1 VPGWQQ
7 KKDLDNME
15 DNEAIARIDNLDKVE
30 KKSKV
35 DPFITDGEIVKS
47 YEGLHQNFKRKISR
61 TVNKAFQGIED
72 TKSKQLF
79 PEMDMVTAYG
89 LFDVVL
95 PPYNLDELAYFYEN
109 SYANHAAINAKV
121 ANTVGLGY
129 SFEMTDMTVAKLEES
144 ESEDQLMRAQRKIQ
158 RTKSQMTDWLE
169 SLNDE
174 DTFTH
179 VLEKV
184 YTDVET
190 VGNGY
195 IEIGRKVNG
204 DIGYIGHIPATT
216 IRVRRMRDGYI
227 QIVNQ
232 KVVYFRNFQESK
244 NINPVTN
251 DNRPNELIHIKKYSP
266 KNSYYGVPDTVSAA
280 TSMVGNELAAKYNV
294 DYFENKAVPRYIALV
309 KGAKLSP
316 EAEDK
321 FFRFMQAGL
330 RGQNHRTLY
339 IPLPGDGPDNKVD
352 FKLEPIENGI
362 QDGSFEKYRKSN
374 RDDILMAHQ
383 VPYSKVGGGA
393 GVSIA
398 SALVADRTFKEQ
410 VARPAQ
416 RNLEKTI
423 NKIVKEKTDMLALKF
438 NELTLTDEQ
447 TQSQIDERYLRM
459 QVVVPNEVRER
470 LGYPVRPGGSD
481 PIVLGAQARA
491 EQVAQST
498 GNRTRDQQRT
508 DNASDSTSTTTGR
521 NAQGEGRAQQ

>member
-1 VPGWQQ
+1 
-7 KKDLDNME
+7 ME

-30 KKSKV
+30 KKAKI
-35 DPFITDGEIVKS
+35 DPFTTDGELVKS
-47 YEGLHQNFKRKISR
+47 YDGLHQNFKRKISR
-61 TVNKAFQGIED
+61 TVNKAFQGIDD

-129 SFEMTDMTVAKLEES
+129 SFEMTDSTVAKLEES

-158 RTKSQMTDWLE
+158 RTKAQMTEWLE

-195 IEIGRKVNG
+195 VEIGRKVNG

-232 KVVYFRNFQESK
+232 KVVYFRNFQEQR
-244 NINPVTN
+244 NINPVTS

-383 VPYSKVGGGA
+383 VPYSKV
-393 GVSIA
+393 
-398 SALVADRTFKEQ
+398 
-410 VARPAQ
+410 
-416 RNLEKTI
+416 
-423 NKIVKEKTDMLALKF
+423 MLALKF

-498 GNRTRDQQRT
+498 GNRNRDQQRT
-508 DNASDSTSTTTGR
+508 DNASDSPSTTTGR
-521 NAQGEGRAQQ
+521 NAQGEGRSQQ

>member
-1 VPGWQQ
+1 
-7 KKDLDNME
+7 ME
-15 DNEAIARIDNLDKVE
+15 DNEAIARIDNLDKIE
-30 KKSKV
+30 KKEKIDS
-35 DPFITDGEIVKS
+35 FSTGAELVKS
-47 YEGLHQNFKRKISR
+47 YDGISNNFKRKITR
-61 TVNKAFQGIED
+61 TVNKAFMGVED
-72 TKSKQLF
+72 ARSKQLF
-79 PEMDMVTAYG
+79 PEMDVVTAYG
-89 LFDVVL
+89 LFDVVV

-121 ANTVGLGY
+121 SNTVGLGY
-129 SFEMTDMTVAKLEES
+129 SFEITDSTMARLEEAPN
-144 ESEDQLMRAQRKIQ
+144 EDSLMRAQRKIQ
-158 RTKSQMTDWLE
+158 RSKAQMTEWIE
-169 SLNDE
+169 GLNDE

-184 YTDVET
+184 FTDVESL
-190 VGNGY
+190 GNGY

-204 DIGYIGHIPATT
+204 EIGYIGHIPGTT

-232 KVVYFRNFQESK
+232 RVVYFRNFQGQT
-244 NINPVTN
+244 INPVTT

-266 KNSYYGVPDTVSAA
+266 KNSYYGIPDTVSAA
-280 TSMVGNELAAKYNV
+280 VSMVGNELSAKYNV
-294 DYFENKAVPRYIALV
+294 DYFENKAVPRYIAVV

-362 QDGSFEKYRKSN
+362 QDGSFEKYRRSN

-423 NKIVKEKTDMLALKF
+423 NKIVKEKTDMLLLKF

-459 QVVVPNEVRER
+459 QVIVPNEVRER
-470 LGYPVRPGGSD
+470 MGYPVRPGGSE
-481 PIVLGAQARA
+481 PIVLNAQQAAQQMAQAT
-491 EQVAQST
+491 Q
-498 GNRTRDQQRT
+498 GRTRDQERT
-508 DNASDSTSTTTGR
+508 ANASDSPNTTTGR
-521 NAQGEGRAQQ
+521 AAQGEGRSQQ

>member
-1 VPGWQQ
+1 
-7 KKDLDNME
+7 ME
-15 DNEAIARIDNLDKVE
+15 INESIARIDNLDKME
-30 KKSKV
+30 KREKV
-35 DPFITDGEIVKS
+35 DPFFIDGELVKS
-47 YEGLHQNFKRKISR
+47 YNGLSHNFKRKVAR
-61 TVNKAFQGIED
+61 NLNKVFTGID
-72 TKSKQLF
+72 DAKSKQLF

-95 PPYNLDELAYFYEN
+95 PPYNLDELAFFYEN
-109 SYANHAAINAKV
+109 SFANHAAIAAKV
-121 ANTVGLGY
+121 SNIVGLGY
-129 SFEMTDMTVAKLEES
+129 GFEITDSTMARLEEAPNE
-144 ESEDQLMRAQRKIQ
+144 ESLMRAQRKIQ
-158 RTKSQMTDWLE
+158 RGKAAITEWLE

-190 VGNGY
+190 TGNGY
-195 IEIGRKVNG
+195 IEVGRKING
-204 DIGYIGHIPATT
+204 DIGYIGHIPSTT

-232 KVVYFRNFQESK
+232 RVVFFRNFQGKEE
-244 NINPVTN
+244 NTVTS
-251 DNRPNELIHIKKYSP
+251 DSRPNELIHIKKYSP
-266 KNSYYGVPDTVSAA
+266 KNSYYGIPDTVSAA

-309 KGAKLSP
+309 KGAKLSAD
-316 EAEDK
+316 AEEK
-321 FFRFMQAGL
+321 FFRFMQSGL

-339 IPLPGDGPDNKVD
+339 IPLPGDGPDNKVE

-362 QDGSFEKYRKSN
+362 QDGSFDKYRKAN

-398 SALVADRTFKEQ
+398 SALVGDRTFKEQ

-423 NKIVKEKTDMLALKF
+423 NKIVREKTDVLVLKF

-459 QVVVPNEVRER
+459 QVLVPNEVRER
-470 LGYPVRPGGSD
+470 LGYPARPGGTD

-491 EQVAQST
+491 EQNEQASR
-498 GNRTRDQQRT
+498 NRLRDQERT
-508 DNASDSTSTTTGR
+508 DNASDSSSTTEGR
-521 NAQGEGRAQQ
+521 NAQGEGRRQS

>member
-1 VPGWQQ
+1 
-7 KKDLDNME
+7 ME
-15 DNEAIARIDNLDKVE
+15 DKETIAHIDNLDKADKKE
-30 KKSKV
+30 KPDV
-35 DPFITDGEIVKS
+35 FNIDAELVKS
-47 YEGLHQNFKRKISR
+47 YDGLTHNFKRKIAR
-61 TVNKAFQGIED
+61 TVNKAFMGVDD
-72 TKSKQLF
+72 TRSKQLF
-79 PEMDMVTAYG
+79 PEQDMVTAYG

-109 SYANHAAINAKV
+109 SFANHAAIAAKV
-121 ANTVGLGY
+121 SNIVGLGY
-129 SFEMTDMTVAKLEES
+129 GFEVTDSTMARLEEA

-158 RTKSQMTDWLE
+158 RSKAAMTEWLE

-204 DIGYIGHIPATT
+204 EIGYIGHIPATT

-232 KVVYFRNFQESK
+232 RVVFFRNFQGKEV
-244 NINPVTN
+244 NPVTN
-251 DNRPNELIHIKKYSP
+251 DPRPNELIHIKKYSP

-280 TSMVGNELAAKYNV
+280 TSMVGNELAGKYNV

-309 KGAKLSP
+309 KGAKLSQD
-316 EAEDK
+316 AEDK

-330 RGQNHRTLY
+330 KGQNHRTLY

-362 QDGSFEKYRKSN
+362 QDGSFERYRKSN

-423 NKIVKEKTDMLALKF
+423 NKIIQEKTDILALKF

-459 QVVVPNEVRER
+459 QVLVPNEVRER

-491 EQVAQST
+491 ELTAQST
-498 GNRTRDQQRT
+498 GNRNRDQERT
-508 DNASDSTSTTTGR
+508 NNASDSASTTTGR

>member
-1 VPGWQQ
+1 M
-7 KKDLDNME
+7 DN
-15 DNEAIARIDNLDKVE
+15 NESIAKIDNLDKVE
-30 KKSKV
+30 KKEKI
-35 DPFITDGEIVKS
+35 DPFNTDVEIVKT
-47 YEGLHQNFKRKISR
+47 YNGLSHNFKRKVSR
-61 TVNKAFQGIED
+61 TINKAFSGVED
-72 TKSKQLF
+72 ARSKQLF

-89 LFDVVL
+89 LFDVVV

-109 SYANHAAINAKV
+109 SFANHAAIAAKV
-121 ANTVGLGY
+121 SNIVGLGY
-129 SFEMTDMTVAKLEES
+129 GFEMTDATLARLEEA
-144 ESEDQLMRAQRKIQ
+144 ENDDQLMRAQRKIQ
-158 RTKSQMTDWLE
+158 RAKASLTDWLE

-184 YTDVET
+184 YTDVEST
-190 VGNGY
+190 GNGY
-195 IEIGRKVNG
+195 IEIGRKING

-232 KVVYFRNFQESK
+232 KVVFFRNFQGK
-244 NINPVTN
+244 DANPVSN
-251 DNRPNELIHIKKYSP
+251 DPRPNELIHIKKYSP
-266 KNSYYGVPDTVSAA
+266 KNSYYGIPDTVASA

-294 DYFENKAVPRYIALV
+294 DYFENKAVPRYLALM
-309 KGAKLSP
+309 KGAKLSAD
-316 EAEDK
+316 AEDK
-321 FFRFMQAGL
+321 FFRFMQSGL

-339 IPLPGDGPDNKVD
+339 IPLPGDGPDNKVE

-362 QDGSFEKYRKSN
+362 QDGSFDRYRKAN

-410 VARPAQ
+410 VARPSQ

-423 NKIVKEKTDMLALKF
+423 NKIIKEKTDILVLKF

-459 QVVVPNEVRER
+459 QVLVPNEVRER
-470 LGYPVRPGGSD
+470 LGYPARPGGME
-481 PIVLGAQARA
+481 PVVLNAQARA

-498 GNRTRDQQRT
+498 RNRLRDQDRQ
-508 DNASDSTSTTTGR
+508 DNASDSVSTDTGR
-521 NAQGEGRAQQ
+521 NAQGEGRAQD

>member
-1 VPGWQQ
+1 M
-7 KKDLDNME
+7 DN
-15 DNEAIARIDNLDKVE
+15 NETKAYIDNLDKIE
-30 KKSKV
+30 KKDKV
-35 DPFITDGEIVKS
+35 DSFNTAIDLVKS
-47 YEGLHQNFKRKISR
+47 YEGLSHNFKRKANR
-61 TVNKAFQGIED
+61 VVNKVFTGVDD

-79 PEMDMVTAYG
+79 PEQDMVTAYG
-89 LFDVVL
+89 LFDVVI

-129 SFEMTDMTVAKLEES
+129 SFEITDSTLARLEEAPN
-144 ESEDQLMRAQRKIQ
+144 EDSLMRAQRKIQ
-158 RTKSQMTDWLE
+158 RGKAQLTEWLE

-184 YTDVET
+184 FTDVEST
-190 VGNGY
+190 GNGY

-204 DIGYIGHIPATT
+204 EIGYIGHIPATT

-232 KVVYFRNFQESK
+232 KVVYFRNFQESR
-244 NINPVTN
+244 NINPVSN
-251 DNRPNELIHIKKYSP
+251 DPRPNELIHIKKYSP
-266 KNSYYGVPDTVSAA
+266 KNSYYGIPDTVSAA

-316 EAEDK
+316 DAEDK

-339 IPLPGDGPDNKVD
+339 IPLPGDGPDNKVEFD
-352 FKLEPIENGI
+352 LKPIENGI

-423 NKIVKEKTDMLALKF
+423 NKIIKEKTDMLVLKF

-459 QVVVPNEVRER
+459 QVLVPNEVRER
-470 LGYPVRPGGSD
+470 LGYPVRPGGSE
-481 PIVLGAQARA
+481 PIVLNAQQAAQQMAQAT
-491 EQVAQST
+491 E
-498 GNRTRDQQRT
+498 NRTRDQQRT
-508 DNASDSTSTTTGR
+508 DNASDSPSTSTGR
-521 NAQGEGRAQQ
+521 SAQGEGRRQE